1 MNRLPTSRQQKSTA
15 ALLESARPYLDHSIE
30 GLRTK
35 TALEVVYPSSS
46 KHERAVYAVQTPLT
60 QPRPVSSWPPCIQ
73 GDCLHCGDTLSKE
86 LYPIA
91 KFKAENK
98 FWVFGQFCSPCC
110 ALGYIREINLGCQVE
125 TWTRAMLQNVFA
137 IHKFNV
143 CPPRFC
149 LKRYGGSMDKEVWKT
164 IDFAAIIEPP
174 MATFAMFA
182 EASSRKG
189 ISQSISLQHLTRPT
203 TRDTPLA
210 VPTNNG
216 REPLLL
222 QLIAEAAPLPQE
234 GMEKQPPKRAKK
246 NLKTSQMLLDCN

>member
-15 ALLESARPYLDHSIE
+15 ALLEGARPYLDHSIE

-35 TALEVVYPSSS
+35 VALEVVYPSSS
-46 KHERAVYAVQTPLT
+46 KHERAVYSVKEPLT
-60 QPRPVSSWPPCIQ
+60 QPRQVSKWPPSID
-73 GDCLHCGDTLSKE
+73 GDCLHCGETLTKNVF
-86 LYPIA
+86 PIA

-98 FWVFGQFCSPCC
+98 YWIFGQFCSPCC
-110 ALGYIREINLGCQVE
+110 SMGYIREINLGCQVE
-125 TWTRAMLQNVFA
+125 TWTRAMFQSVFH
-137 IHKFNV
+137 IDKFNV

-149 LKRYGGSMDKEVWKT
+149 LKKYGGSMDKEVWNS
-164 IDFAAIIEPP
+164 IDCASIVEPP

-189 ISQSISLQHLTRPT
+189 ATHSISLQHLTRPT

-222 QLIAEAAPLPQE
+222 QLISEAAPLPQE
-234 GMEKQPPKRAKK
+234 GQEKPKRAKK